1 MAHEIRALDA
11 HSIDLVKNLIE
22 QDPVRHCFL
31 AARLEQTKQSRFRPS
46 YPDLLGY
53 FDDGNLKS
61 VLMTG
66 ANIVPVNT
74 SLIARQEFATV
85 LNRSGRRSSSIVG
98 PAEEVLDLWSRVSA
112 SWGPAREVRSN
123 QPVLSMRTNSSVE
136 IDHDVRYSNLSDL
149 EDLVPACI
157 AMFTEEVG
165 ISPTINGGGNAY
177 RNRISELVSSR
188 RSFVKYSGSEL
199 VFKAEIGTVGA
210 GVAQIQ
216 GVWVKPEH
224 RGKGISV
231 SAMAAVVKLVLAD
244 VAPVVSLYVNDYNEV
259 ALKTYRSVGFEQVD
273 TFATVLFS

>member
-31 AARLEQTKQSRFRPS
+31 AARLEQTKQSKFRPS

-112 SWGPAREVRSN
+112 SWGPAREVRGN
-123 QPVLSMRTNSSVE
+123 QPVLSMRSNSSVE

-188 RSFVKYSGSEL
+188 RSFVKYLGSEL

>member
-11 HSIDLVKNLIE
+11 HSIEQVKVLIE
-22 QDPVRHCFL
+22 QDPVRNCFL

-53 FDDGNLKS
+53 FDDGKLKS
-61 VLMTG
+61 LLMTG

-74 SLIARQEFATV
+74 SLIARQEFAAV

-98 PAEEVLDLWSRVSA
+98 PAEETMDLWSKVSD

-123 QPVLSMRTNSSVE
+123 QPVMTMRNNSIKE
-136 IDHDVRYSNLSDL
+136 IDQDVRYSNLSDL
-149 EDLVPACI
+149 DELMPACV

-165 ISPTINGGGNAY
+165 ISPTANGGAGAY
-177 RNRISELVSSR
+177 RNRISELVSGR
-188 RSFVKYSGSEL
+188 RSFVKYLDSEL
-199 VFKAEIGTVGA
+199 VFKAEVGTIGA

-216 GVWVKPEH
+216 GVWVKPEY
-224 RGKGISV
+224 RGQGISV
-231 SAMAAVVKLVLAD
+231 PAMAAVVKLILAD
-244 VAPVVSLYVNDYNEV
+244 LAPVASLYVNDYNEV
-259 ALKTYRSVGFEQVD
+259 ALNAYRSVGFEQVD

>member
-11 HSIDLVKNLIE
+11 HSIDLVRNLIE

-112 SWGPAREVRSN
+112 TWGPAREVRGN

-188 RSFVKYSGSEL
+188 RSFVKHLGSEL

-216 GVWVKPEH
+216 GVWVKPKY

>member
-112 SWGPAREVRSN
+112 SWGPAREVRGN

-188 RSFVKYSGSEL
+188 RSFVKYLGSEL

-216 GVWVKPEH
+216 GVWVKPEY

-231 SAMAAVVKLVLAD
+231 SAMAAGVKLVLAD
-244 VAPVVSLYVNDYNEV
+244 VAPVASLYVNDYNEV

>member
-112 SWGPAREVRSN
+112 SWGPAREVRGN

-188 RSFVKYSGSEL
+188 RSFVKYLGSEL

-216 GVWVKPEH
+216 GVWVKPEY

>member
-11 HSIDLVKNLIE
+11 HSIDLVKILIE

-31 AARLEQTKQSRFRPS
+31 AARLEQTKQSKFRPS

-112 SWGPAREVRSN
+112 SWGPAREVRGN
-123 QPVLSMRTNSSVE
+123 QPVLSMRSNSSVE

-177 RNRISELVSSR
+177 RNRVSELVSSR
-188 RSFVKYSGSEL
+188 RSFVKYLGSEL

-216 GVWVKPEH
+216 GVWVNPEY

>member
-74 SLIARQEFATV
+74 SLIARPEFATV

-112 SWGPAREVRSN
+112 SWGPAREVRGN

-188 RSFVKYSGSEL
+188 RSFVKYLGSEL

-216 GVWVKPEH
+216 GVWVKPEY

>member
-31 AARLEQTKQSRFRPS
+31 AARLEQNKQSRFRPS

-112 SWGPAREVRSN
+112 TWGPAREVRGN
-123 QPVLSMRTNSSVE
+123 QPVLSMRSNSSVE

-149 EDLVPACI
+149 EDLVPACV

-188 RSFVKYSGSEL
+188 RSFVKYLGSEL

>member
-11 HSIDLVKNLIE
+11 QSIDLVKKLVE

-31 AARLEQTKQSRFRPS
+31 AARLEQTKLNKFRPS

-61 VLMTG
+61 ILMTG

-98 PAEEVLDLWSRVSA
+98 PAEEVLDLWSRVA
-112 SWGPAREVRSN
+112 ESWGPAREVRAN
-123 QPVLSMRTNSSVE
+123 QPVLAMRSNSSLST
-136 IDHDVRYSNLSDL
+136 DHDVRYSNLSDL
-149 EDLVPACI
+149 EELLPACI

-165 ISPTINGGGNAY
+165 ISPTLNGGGAAY

-188 RSFVKYSGSEL
+188 RSFVKFLGSEL
-199 VFKAEIGTVGA
+199 IFKAEVGTVGA

-216 GVWVKPEH
+216 GVWVKPEY
-224 RGKGISV
+224 RGQGFSAP
-231 SAMAAVVKLVLAD
+231 AMAAVVKLVLAD
-244 VAPVVSLYVNDYNEV
+244 LAPVVSLYVNDYNEV

>member
-31 AARLEQTKQSRFRPS
+31 AARLEQNKQSRFRPS

-112 SWGPAREVRSN
+112 TWGPAREVRGN
-123 QPVLSMRTNSSVE
+123 QPVLSMRSNSSVE

-188 RSFVKYSGSEL
+188 RSFVKYLGSEL

-216 GVWVKPEH
+216 GVWVKPEY

-231 SAMAAVVKLVLAD
+231 SAMAAVVKLVLAN

>member
-216 GVWVKPEH
+216 GVWVKPEY

-231 SAMAAVVKLVLAD
+231 SAMAAVVKPVLAD

-259 ALKTYRSVGFEQVD
+259 ALRTYRSVGFEQVD

>member
-11 HSIDLVKNLIE
+11 HSIEQVKNLIE

-53 FDDGNLKS
+53 FDDGYLKS
-61 VLMTG
+61 ILMTG

-98 PAEEVLDLWSRVSA
+98 PVEEVLDLWSKVSQ
-112 SWGPAREVRSN
+112 SWGPAREVRAN
-123 QPVLSMRTNSSVE
+123 QPVLTMRHNSSLPF
-136 IDHDVRYSNLSDL
+136 DDDVRYSNLSDL
-149 EDLVPACI
+149 DELLPACV

-165 ISPTINGGGNAY
+165 ISPTLNGGGNAY

-188 RSFVKYSGSEL
+188 RSFVKYLGSEL
-199 VFKAEIGTVGA
+199 VFKAEVGTVGA

-216 GVWVKPEH
+216 GVWVKPEF
-224 RGKGISV
+224 RGQGFSGP
-231 SAMAAVVKLVLAD
+231 AMAAVVKLVLAD
-244 VAPVVSLYVNDYNEV
+244 LAPVVSLYVNDYNDV

>member
-11 HSIDLVKNLIE
+11 HSIDLVRNLIE

-112 SWGPAREVRSN
+112 TWGPAREVRGN

-188 RSFVKYSGSEL
+188 RSFVKYLGSEL

-216 GVWVKPEH
+216 GVWVKPEY

>member
-149 EDLVPACI
+149 ENLVPACI

-188 RSFVKYSGSEL
+188 RSFVKYLGSEL

-216 GVWVKPEH
+216 GVWVKPEY

>member
-1 MAHEIRALDA
+1 MAHEIRALDV
-11 HSIDLVKNLIE
+11 HSIDQARNLID

-31 AARLEQTKQSRFRPS
+31 AARLEQSKQSRFRPS

-53 FDDGNLKS
+53 FDDGKLKS
-61 VLMTG
+61 ILMTG

-74 SLIARQEFATV
+74 SLIARQEFAAI

-98 PAEEVLDLWSRVSA
+98 PAEEALDLWSKVSN

-123 QPVLSMRTNSSVE
+123 QPVMAMRSNSVKE
-136 IDHDVRYSNLSDL
+136 IDQGVRYSNLSDL
-149 EDLVPACI
+149 EELMPACV

-165 ISPTINGGGNAY
+165 VSPTANGAASAY
-177 RNRISELVSSR
+177 RNRISELVSGR
-188 RSFVKYSGSEL
+188 RSFVKYLDSEL
-199 VFKAEIGTVGA
+199 VFKAEVGTVGA

-231 SAMAAVVKLVLAD
+231 PAMAAVVKLILAD
-244 VAPVVSLYVNDYNEV
+244 LAPVASLYVNDYNEV
-259 ALKTYRSVGFEQVD
+259 ALNTYRSVGFEQVD